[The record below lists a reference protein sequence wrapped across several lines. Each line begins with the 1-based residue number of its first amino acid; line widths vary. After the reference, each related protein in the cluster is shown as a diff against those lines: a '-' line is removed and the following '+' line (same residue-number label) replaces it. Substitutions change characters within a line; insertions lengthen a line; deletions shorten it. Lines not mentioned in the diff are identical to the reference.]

1 MYTHSETFSIR
12 QHHPSPP
19 VSLKFSVIT
28 PSYSQGR
35 FIERT
40 IQSVLNQDVSDMEY
54 VVCDGGSK
62 DETVEIL
69 KRYEDRLRWVS
80 EPDRGQADAV
90 NKGLAMT
97 KGEIIAWINS
107 DDVYYPDAFKQVQA
121 IFEAHPEVEII
132 YGNADYIDEYDRIIE
147 PYQTEAWDYKRLT
160 RICYLCQPAVFFRRS
175 LVEKY
180 GELDISLDYC
190 MDYELW
196 LRYGKHTSFYYLSKN
211 LAASR
216 LYKTN
221 KTLGQRLAVCT
232 EINDMLRREIG
243 IVPSHWIFCY
253 SHVKLEQTLN
263 LDRTQ
268 PEQNRQF
275 INKLVETSLWSYWHW
290 KSWISPKG
298 IAKILLWW
306 FSANS
311 IVIKAPIL
319 KGRNVLKRIIKSIYK
334 ILTNPLYERIKH
346 EVVEEVTQ
354 KYAQISQTF
363 YNEVHQELEQVSQNN
378 LEAQK
383 SQLELQSQISQKLAD
398 ELIHIY
404 RLVIEVKHQQSNE
417 KLNVT
422 VLNELT
428 KLRESIQDSSMAKN
442 NGRE

>member
-1 MYTHSETFSIR
+1 M
-12 QHHPSPP
+12 
-19 VSLKFSVIT
+19 SLKFSVIT

-40 IQSVLNQDVSDMEY
+40 IQSVLKQDADIEY
-54 VVCDGGSK
+54 VICDGGSK

-80 EPDRGQADAV
+80 EPDRGQSDAV

-107 DDVYYPDAFKQVQA
+107 DDVYYSGAFRQVQA
-121 IFEAHPEVEII
+121 VFEAHPEVEII
-132 YGNADYIDEYDRIIE
+132 YGNADYIDEYDRLIE
-147 PYQTEAWDYKRLT
+147 PYPTEAWNYKRLT
-160 RICYLCQPAVFFRRS
+160 RVCYLCQPAVFFRRS

-180 GELDISLDYC
+180 GNLDVALDYC

-196 LRYGKHTSFYYLSKN
+196 LRYGKHIKFYYLPKK

-253 SHVKLEQTLN
+253 SHVKLDQTLK

-268 PEQNRQF
+268 PEQERQF
-275 INKLVETSLWSYWHW
+275 INELVKISFWSYWHW
-290 KSWISPKG
+290 KSLISPKA
-298 IAKILLWW
+298 ITKIFLWW
-306 FSANS
+306 VAANA
-311 IVIKAPIL
+311 IVLKTPIR
-319 KGRNVLKRIIKSIYK
+319 KGRSVLKRVAQPVYET
-334 ILTNPLYERIKH
+334 LTNPLYKRIKS
-346 EVVEEVTQ
+346 EVVNEVH
-354 KYAQISQTF
+354 
-363 YNEVHQELEQVSQNN
+363 NEVHQELKRIRQNN

-383 SQLELQSQISQKLAD
+383 THLELQSQLAQKLAD

-404 RLVIEVKHQQSNE
+404 MIVIDVKHQQSNE

-422 VLNELT
+422 VLDELA
-428 KLRESIQDSSMAKN
+428 KLRESIQDLSMTKN
-442 NGRE
+442 NDRE